1 MSEINDL
8 LIEQLKNYFTLTIQ
22 LISIT
27 KQAQMLLHNRPRS
40 ISVTWLR
47 GFQVKPLYL
56 VLFSLYLSLFWELR
70 DKGNLK
76 NLQFWPETLR
86 AMLEYWYIERG
97 LLAAR
102 CLDSHPQFPHFWLGM
117 SGTDPSFGIP
127 KNNLYFLTYAFLWK
141 PE

>member
-76 NLQFWPETLR
+76 NLQF
-86 AMLEYWYIERG
+86 
-97 LLAAR
+97 
-102 CLDSHPQFPHFWLGM
+102 
-117 SGTDPSFGIP
+117 
-127 KNNLYFLTYAFLWK
+127 
-141 PE
+141 